1 MNIQETNLMV
11 PNQSLETLYEHTE
24 PLSSFTSGNHSIST
38 VHPMTSS
45 FKNSLVQSAMKKKF
59 YETRVLEDSNE
70 IMSNHDNIASV
81 ISGRAKTSEKK
92 KSQQRDGLG
101 IGTGNAI
108 DKENKNPNTD
118 EKPKKRKIEKKKVGL
133 PIQKVS

>member
-45 FKNSLVQSAMKKKF
+45 FKNSMLQSAMKKKF
-59 YETRVLEDSNE
+59 YETRVFED
-70 IMSNHDNIASV
+70 
-81 ISGRAKTSEKK
+81 
-92 KSQQRDGLG
+92 
-101 IGTGNAI
+101 
-108 DKENKNPNTD
+108 
-118 EKPKKRKIEKKKVGL
+118 
-133 PIQKVS
+133 